1 MKEMITRNLG
11 LKIFSIVI
19 AAIVWMA
26 VISISNPEVTRTKT
40 VSLEVLN
47 EDVIEMAGKT
57 YDLGGV
63 DTVNVSYKIRSRD
76 EYNIKAS
83 DIKAYVDLS
92 KIYDITNSVPITVEV
107 VNNKDLFIEN
117 PVARPAAITVH
128 IEDMQRKNFDL
139 TTRVVGNPAEGYAV
153 GDITLSPSSIYLSG
167 PQNIIGGIS
176 SIGVEIGV
184 EGANDKLTGK
194 AKPVFF
200 DANGNK
206 LSITDPR
213 LEFET
218 TDINYEVKILKGKS
232 LSIKFNV
239 GGNVAEGYKFIGVQ
253 SNISSVLVAG
263 DPNVL
268 AELKTVEVPASVL
281 DVSGATA
288 SKSIVID
295 VADYLPDNV
304 HADGNTQVSVTLR
317 VEAITKKNI
326 TIGLSDITL
335 TGINNT
341 LNYVLS
347 PENITVGVSGLESG
361 LSKISKADLNP
372 SIDLTNLS
380 IGEHNVNINFSLPSG
395 YSVDSHTPCKI
406 IVSKVP
412 EETTSSAAS
421 SSAEESSSSIEVIL
435 PSSTEEK
442 ESTKS
447 STRESTRESSKEST
461 KSSTRESTKE
471 SSREST
477 KNSTR
482 ESTKSSS
489 IEESSTE

>member
-1 MKEMITRNLG
+1 ME
-11 LKIFSIVI
+11 
-19 AAIVWMA
+19 
-26 VISISNPEVTRTKT
+26 IS
-40 VSLEVLN
+40 
-47 EDVIEMAGKT
+47 
-57 YDLGGV
+57 
-63 DTVNVSYKIRSRD
+63 
-76 EYNIKAS
+76 
-83 DIKAYVDLS
+83 
-92 KIYDITNSVPITVEV
+92 
-107 VNNKDLFIEN
+107 
-117 PVARPAAITVH
+117 
-128 IEDMQRKNFDL
+128 
-139 TTRVVGNPAEGYAV
+139 
-153 GDITLSPSSIYLSG
+153 
-167 PQNIIGGIS
+167 
-176 SIGVEIGV
+176 V